1 MKKAIIFSFMLVLAL
16 GLFSCNGKKSN
27 YAVNEIKETKEAT
40 EETTS
45 QKAPKKVLGYV
56 DLGLPSGTLWKET
69 NESRDYE
76 GDLYT
81 WDEAVSHFGDELPT
95 KEQLEELKNEC
106 TWTWTGNGYKVTGPN
121 GESITFPAAGCRYC
135 DGDVNDVGTYGRYWS
150 STPYDWD
157 FAWYLYFGSSGVN
170 MNYSNLCNG
179 LSVRLV
185 Q

>member
-1 MKKAIIFSFMLVLAL
+1 MKKAIIFSVMLVLAL
-16 GLFSCNGKKSN
+16 GLFSCNGKKSKGLS
-27 YAVNEIKETKEAT
+27 IT

-95 KEQLEELKNEC
+95 KKQLEELINEC
-106 TWTWTGNGYKVTGPN
+106 EWTWTGSGYKVIGPN
-121 GESITFPAAGCRYC
+121 GNSIDLPAAGLRACG
-135 DGDVNDVGTYGRYWS
+135 DGDVGGVGTSCYYWS
-150 STPYDWD
+150 SAPYDYSD
-157 FAWYLYFGSSGVN
+157 FVWFLSCDSYGVC
-170 MNYSNLCNG
+170 MLGHPRCLG
-179 LSVRLV
+179 HSVRLV